1 METLQFD
8 KVEVLD
14 LIEKNGIEVSKNQS
28 VIDSFLNFYGHITK
42 WREQAATLT
51 ITSVDQKSEMKI
63 AREARLALKG
73 IRVEVEHTR
82 KRLKEDSLRTGQTID
97 AIAKILTNEI
107 APIERHL
114 EEQEKFAEN
123 QEKARKA
130 LLRSTREAALAPY
143 AIETQHYN
151 LEEMTDE
158 SFDSL
163 LKASAIA
170 FQEKQ
175 AAIAKAEA
183 DRIAQE
189 KAEAEARE
197 AQRVENERLKAEA
210 EAMRKEKEEAE
221 KLARQE
227 REAREAL
234 EKEKAAKEAAEKAA
248 QEKAEKA
255 RIKAEKAEKS
265 RPDKEKLL
273 AFAAEIKAL
282 MDKDLGITSEECL
295 ALLETARRSLRTVAN
310 TLIGETNAL

>member
-1 METLQFD
+1 
-8 KVEVLD
+8 
-14 LIEKNGIEVSKNQS
+14 
-28 VIDSFLNFYGHITK
+28 
-42 WREQAATLT
+42 
-51 ITSVDQKSEMKI
+51 MKI

-107 APIERHL
+107 APIEKYL

-130 LLRSTREAALAPY
+130 LLRSARESALIPY
-143 AIETQHYN
+143 AVETQHYN
-151 LEEMTDE
+151 LEEMSDE
-158 SFDSL
+158 SFDAL

-197 AQRVENERLKAEA
+197 AQRQENERLKAEA

-227 REAREAL
+227 RERLEAQAKAAEQEAQKERIAREKIERERAD
-234 EKEKAAKEAAEKAA
+234 KEAAEKAA
-248 QEKAEKA
+248 QEKAEKE
-255 RIKAEKAEKS
+255 RLKAEKAEKS
-265 RPDKEKLL
+265 RPDREKLL
-273 AFAAEIKAL
+273 AFAAEIEAL
-282 MDKDLGITSEECL
+282 AAKDLGLTGEEYVG
-295 ALLETARRSLRTVAN
+295 LLEESRRSLQNISN